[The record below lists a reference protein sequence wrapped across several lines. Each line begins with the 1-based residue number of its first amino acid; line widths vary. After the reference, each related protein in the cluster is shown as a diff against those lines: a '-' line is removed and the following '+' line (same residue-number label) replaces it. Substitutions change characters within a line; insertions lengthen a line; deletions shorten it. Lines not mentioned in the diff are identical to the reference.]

1 MTEPQASP
9 YMPTRSLTLP
19 LSGYGRPATDAHV
32 IVETLSAKDRL
43 VRAASVALAGLVLA
57 LIFIPIPLVHFV
69 LVPGALVLGF
79 VLGALRLKQ
88 REIFSF
94 AEGRCPYCGA
104 DQRLGLRGKAFRL
117 PRRVSCRECRRDLDL
132 GANFSAGDRPH

>member
-1 MTEPQASP
+1 MTDPQASP

-19 LSGYGRPATDAHV
+19 LSGFGRPATEAHV
-32 IVETLSAKDRL
+32 IVETLRPKDRL
-43 VRAASVALAGLVLA
+43 VRAGSVALAGFVLA
-57 LIFIPIPLVHFV
+57 LIFIPIPLVHLV
-69 LVPGALVLGF
+69 LVPGALI
-79 VLGALRLKQ
+79 LGAVLALLRLRQ

-104 DQRLGLRGKAFRL
+104 DQRLGLRGKVFRL

-132 GANFSAGDRPH
+132 GDLSAGDHPH